1 MKFDKRK
8 VNYEAPCVEVF
19 SIRFE
24 EGLLTLTGNKVRLTG
39 AGVDESDADNNGSSI
54 W

>member
-1 MKFDKRK
+1 MKKDSRK
-8 VNYEAPCVEVF
+8 VNYEAPCLEVF
-19 SIRFE
+19 SVRFE
-24 EGLLTLTGNKVRLTG
+24 EGLLTLTGAGVSLTG